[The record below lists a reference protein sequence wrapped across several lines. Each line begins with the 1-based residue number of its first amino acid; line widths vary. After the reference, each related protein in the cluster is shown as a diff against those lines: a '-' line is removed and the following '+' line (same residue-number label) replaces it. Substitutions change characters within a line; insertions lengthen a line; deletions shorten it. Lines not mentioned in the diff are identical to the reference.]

1 MNKEQPYSRY
11 FVLFIPWLM
20 ATLIQSYA
28 IESYFIAWLGTIL
41 IFILTLSGW
50 VKPLPNDLPIEQ
62 QLLRPIFLVQII
74 FAGYMSFTSIFYFL
88 SLLGYQNFSHAN
100 NVYFHTSENLFE
112 LAAQCQRYYVL
123 GHAAFVVGILFFM
136 DYPVR
141 SKYYI
146 KNEKL
151 TKLLIFNSIV
161 TLGVSLTIGRIP
173 GYTQFFYKFADLSF
187 FSGTLA
193 LSFSITAKKS
203 LNILICLIL
212 YGINFYGALTSG
224 FKEPIII
231 SVLVLGI
238 FLFPNY
244 KKIVFVIFTPLL
256 ILLFIYLPKY
266 NQVFRQNA
274 WKEGADVEDA
284 YEIALDATIEN
295 NKDDDSN
302 KWDFLVGRLS
312 EIEMFTKYISSTPRF
327 VNYYGFRLIK
337 QSVIAII
344 PREIWHKK
352 PITENLVME
361 RVYKADVIGRASAV
375 SAKPAFIVDSYLCA
389 GIFGIL
395 FFLFIYGVLVQKIS
409 LKAEYLFGGY
419 YLGTAIIFS
428 GLFQDFWRGLSFEF
442 LFNAIFW
449 SYISMLIV
457 FRTLRTINVI
467 KKIH

>member
-20 ATLIQSYA
+20 ATLIQGYS
-28 IESYFIAWLGTIL
+28 IESYFVAWLGTVL

-88 SLLGYQNFSHAN
+88 SFLGDQNFSHAN
-100 NVYFHTSENLFE
+100 NVYFHTSVNLFE

-123 GHAAFVVGILFFM
+123 GHAAFVVGILVFLG
-136 DYPVR
+136 YPTR

-146 KNEKL
+146 RDEKL
-151 TKLLIFNSIV
+151 AKLLTFISV
-161 TLGVSLTIGRIP
+161 VSLGVSLTISRIP

-193 LSFSITAKKS
+193 LSFSIKSKKI
-203 LNILICLIL
+203 LNILICVIL

-238 FLFPNY
+238 FLSPNY
-244 KKIVFVIFTPLL
+244 KKTVIIIFTPLL
-256 ILLFIYLPKY
+256 ISLFIYISKY
-266 NQVFRQNA
+266 NQVFRQNT
-274 WKEGADVEDA
+274 WKEGASLEDA
-284 YEIALDATIEN
+284 YKIALDATIAN
-295 NKDDDSN
+295 NNEEDSN

-312 EIEMFTKYISSTPRF
+312 EIEMFTKYVSFTPRI
-327 VNYYGFRLIK
+327 VDYYGFRLIK
-337 QSVIAII
+337 QSIIAII

-352 PITENLVME
+352 PISENLVME
-361 RVYKADVIGRASAV
+361 RVYKAYVIGRASVA
-375 SAKPAFIVDSYLCA
+375 SAKQAFIVDSYLCE
-389 GIFGIL
+389 GILGVL
-395 FFLFIYGVLVQKIS
+395 FFLFIYGVLVLKIF

-428 GLFQDFWRGLSFEF
+428 GLFQNFRRGLSFEF
-442 LFNAIFW
+442 LFNAIF
-449 SYISMLIV
+449 
-457 FRTLRTINVI
+457 
-467 KKIH
+467 